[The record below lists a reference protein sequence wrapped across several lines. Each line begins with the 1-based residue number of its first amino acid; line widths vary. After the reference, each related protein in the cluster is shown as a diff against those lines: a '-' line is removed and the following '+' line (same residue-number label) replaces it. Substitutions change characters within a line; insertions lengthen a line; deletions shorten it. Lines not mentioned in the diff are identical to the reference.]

1 MPSFLKG
8 KTTNSDLPN
17 KLKIHFVGLG
27 GAGCNIV
34 EYAMTKKSNAQ
45 FTFINQKTNRDI
57 PENVNFIDL
66 SNFKSNP
73 YYSGFAMSP
82 EEFYEMEEVVNV
94 FEAKDT
100 VYILFAGLGGVT
112 GSKLCFPILH
122 HLRRVKKLHYLSA
135 CLPFNFEGNARSVIA
150 NFSKNEI
157 KAFCNHNVHLLDPEL
172 LRQEMGALP
181 FKQAFLELDKRIYDI
196 GIGSIINFKTT

>member
-1 MPSFLKG
+1 MLRRDLLKGIFATTMLSAIPSFIR
-8 KTTNSDLPN
+8 N
-17 KLKIHFVGLG
+17 KKSSHGQQHKLNIHFVGLG
-27 GAGCNIV
+27 GAGCNTV

-82 EEFYEMEEVVNV
+82 EEFYEMDEVVNV

-157 KAFCNHNVHLLDPEL
+157 NAF
-172 LRQEMGALP
+172 
-181 FKQAFLELDKRIYDI
+181 
-196 GIGSIINFKTT
+196 